1 MREIARVLATL
12 ACVFAAVAASAQPQ
26 EKIKLGFMA
35 AMSGPLGALGAEQK
49 RGLDIALAQL
59 NNRLGGI
66 PVELVTGDSKAN
78 PGAAVQE
85 LSRLLEKERVQLL
98 TGVTASNELLSVV
111 KPITDAKVFLVG
123 SLAGPAE
130 LAGEGCSPY
139 YFNVSFQNAQLTT
152 GVGGYLARK
161 GIKKLYLMGM
171 DYAGSREHIETVRKG
186 FPGEVVAEVY
196 TPMTQL
202 DYAADIA
209 RIRASGADGVF
220 VFYPGSP
227 SVTFVRQ
234 WAQAGMAGK
243 MPLYSNLSL
252 TEPLVFPAQGKAAI
266 GLQVSGNYFAAIDNP
281 ANRKFVEAFRA
292 KFGRD
297 PAIYAAMQYD
307 AMMLL
312 DAAVRA
318 VKGDLSN
325 QEAFRAALRA
335 AKFDSTRGAFR
346 FNTNHQPIQNNYMA
360 VVEERPDGSLYLKPT
375 DLITE
380 ASRDEHAAKCRMR

>member
-1 MREIARVLATL
+1 MRHIGHALAAL
-12 ACVFAAVAASAQPQ
+12 AFAFAAPIASAQAP

-49 RGLDIALAQL
+49 RGLEIALEHL
-59 NNRLGGI
+59 NHRIGGI
-66 PVELVTGDSKAN
+66 PVEIFTGDSKAN
-78 PGAAVQE
+78 PGAAMQE
-85 LSRLLEKERVQLL
+85 LSRLVEKERVHLL
-98 TGVTASNELLSVV
+98 TGVTSSNELLSVV
-111 KPITDAKVFLVG
+111 KPITDAKVFLIG

-152 GVGGYLARK
+152 GVGAYLAKK

-186 FPGEVVAEVY
+186 FPGEIVAEAY
-196 TPMTQL
+196 TPMAQL

-209 RIRASGADGVF
+209 KIRASGADGVF
-220 VFYPGSP
+220 VFYPGSA

-234 WAQAGMAGK
+234 WAQAGMGGK
-243 MPLYSNLSL
+243 IPLYSNLAL
-252 TEPLVFPAQGKAAI
+252 TEPLVFAAQGKAAV
-266 GLQVSGNYFAAIDNP
+266 GLHVSGSYFAAMDNP

-297 PAIYAAMQYD
+297 PAISAATQYD
-307 AMMLL
+307 AMMLI
-312 DAAVRA
+312 DAAVRE
-318 VKGDLSN
+318 VKGNVSN
-325 QEAFRAALRA
+325 QDAFRAALRA
-335 AKFDSTRGAFR
+335 AKFESTRGPFR
-346 FNTNHQPIQNNYMA
+346 FNTNHQPIHNNYMA
-360 VVEERPDGSLYLKPT
+360 VVEERRDGGLYLKPT